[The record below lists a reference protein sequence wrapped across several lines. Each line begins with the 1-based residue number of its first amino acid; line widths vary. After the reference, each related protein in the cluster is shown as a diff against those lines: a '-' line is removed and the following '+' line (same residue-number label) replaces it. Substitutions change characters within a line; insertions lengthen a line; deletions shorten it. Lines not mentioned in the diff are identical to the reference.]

1 MKVYTGLY
9 SIKAKRA
16 LDKISVYLMG
26 SIWMGVDRSSY
37 GEYVLTCPT
46 NIFNEYG
53 QEKFFKEMLRC
64 MKIEDQS
71 FDKDCE
77 FVLDK
82 LSNMR
87 PNELIEKYRKKFIDE
102 FIGTPFDEFKAAQ
115 IDYLESE
122 AKKIFENADFYP
134 LSEEYD
140 KLKKKIKSLKMMN
153 VDKTI

>member
-1 MKVYTGLY
+1 MKVYTGLF
-9 SIKAKRA
+9 SIKAEKI
-16 LDKISVYLMG
+16 LNKISAYLLG
-26 SIWMGVDRSSY
+26 SIWVGVDRSSY
-37 GEYVLTCPT
+37 GECILICPM

-53 QEKFFKEMLRC
+53 QEKFFKEILRC
-64 MKIEDQS
+64 MKIEDMT

-87 PNELIEKYRKKFIDE
+87 PNELVEKYGNEFINE
-102 FIGTPFDEFKAAQ
+102 FIGVPFDEFKAAQ
-115 IDYLESE
+115 IDYLEAE

-140 KLKKKIKSLKMMN
+140 KLKKKIKSLKSMT
-153 VDKTI
+153 V